1 MIKGNV
7 QWRAPLSFLPLGGEV
22 WSWGGLSL
30 FCNLKSL
37 LVHIGINMLPSLG
50 RIRLI
55 YFSKEREKMKL
66 IEWNE
71 KDRNVDLGP
80 TTTMV
85 LDFSIWLVGGL
96 GDCPQDE
103 WANFT
108 SRFQKKVIE
117 IS

>member
-1 MIKGNV
+1 L
-7 QWRAPLSFLPLGGEV
+7 RE
-22 WSWGGLSL
+22 GLRSIT
-30 FCNLKSL
+30 F
-37 LVHIGINMLPSLG
+37 HFEIIP
-50 RIRLI
+50 IFEF
-55 YFSKEREKMKL
+55 YFSKEREKIKL

-85 LDFSIWLVGGL
+85 LGFSIWLIGGL